1 MSDVEAQGRA
11 DRPRCH
17 TCVSTPAAPESTP
30 APRERKVD
38 LGGVLS
44 KHPAAMLNEY
54 EAAAIM
60 GASVKTL
67 RRWRCDGVGPRFSRL
82 NGFTVRY
89 KLGDLLAWLDA
100 QPVGGGT
107 AGSEHKRRGPGR
119 PRKDVA

>member
-1 MSDVEAQGRA
+1 MSD
-11 DRPRCH
+11 
-17 TCVSTPAAPESTP
+17 TCVFAAAPESTP
-30 APRERKVD
+30 APQLRERTVD
-38 LGGVLS
+38 LGSVLA

-54 EAAAIM
+54 EAAAII

-107 AGSEHKRRGPGR
+107 AANEHKRRGRGR
-119 PRKDVA
+119 PRKNAA